1 MSAQTIREQLIA
13 KVLTLTDEQASAIL
27 QFAQTL
33 EADSLPDDYDP
44 DNDPTVGLISGP
56 TDVSE
61 RVKEILRDDI
71 DPLSGW
77 TQKAHE

>member
-44 DNDPTVGLISGP
+44 AQDPIVGFISGP
-56 TDVSE
+56 TDLAE
-61 RVKEILRDDI
+61 RSKEILRSEFGLRKPTI
-71 DPLSGW
+71 D
-77 TQKAHE
+77 KE